1 MVRDYDLSRI
11 TLLFSQ
17 TRHPGHEERTAGW
30 AKLGREGKGGAD
42 WRWMTHIWDRGWAED
57 SLCSRVSQPEEAVRG
72 APPHT
77 RLITRRLCLFLAPV
91 HASFRGTTSYF
102 KD

>member
-1 MVRDYDLSRI
+1 MISAASRCSSLRPG
-11 TLLFSQ
+11 TQ
-17 TRHPGHEERTAGW
+17 ATRKEQQGGPSWEG
-30 AKLGREGKGGAD
+30 GKGQG
-42 WRWMTHIWDRGWAED
+42 RLEMTHIWDRGWAED

-72 APPHT
+72 ALPHT